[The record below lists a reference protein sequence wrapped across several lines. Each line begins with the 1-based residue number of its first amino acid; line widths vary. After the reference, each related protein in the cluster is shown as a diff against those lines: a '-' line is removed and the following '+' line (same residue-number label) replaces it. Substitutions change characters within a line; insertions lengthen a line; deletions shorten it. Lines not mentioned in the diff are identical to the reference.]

1 MEAVYSIYGN
11 GVCYG
16 RTSSMKLA
24 KKIVSYYDS
33 VGISTEIESSFV
45 YSREYEVEE
54 MLNRLRKRENIC

>member
-1 MEAVYSIYGN
+1 
-11 GVCYG
+11 
-16 RTSSMKLA
+16 MKLA